1 MKNNNTHRTLVSLIL
16 LVLISGCSTN
26 NAKHFACDM
35 AEGTVE
41 SARDRANDSPD
52 RMNDNDVANGIFTAM
67 LRGLGR
73 LISGSKKP
81 ACR

>member
-1 MKNNNTHRTLVSLIL
+1 MKNNNTHRMLVSLIL
-16 LVLISGCSTN
+16 LAMLSGCSAN